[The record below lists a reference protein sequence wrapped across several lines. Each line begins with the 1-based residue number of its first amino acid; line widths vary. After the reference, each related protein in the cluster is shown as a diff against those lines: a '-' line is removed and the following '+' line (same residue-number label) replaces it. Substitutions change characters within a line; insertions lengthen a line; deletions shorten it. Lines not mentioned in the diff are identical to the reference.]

1 MHQLPIDDINDSL
14 QRKRFQSSSCSFFFF
29 ALSRRTHVETLAM
42 QATSMSNQCHR
53 LVTDYNEFSMTN
65 QLIAQ

>member
-1 MHQLPIDDINDSL
+1 MTSMIAFKENVSNQVLVL
-14 QRKRFQSSSCSFFFF
+14 FFF

>member
-1 MHQLPIDDINDSL
+1 MTSMIAFKANLSNQVLVL
-14 QRKRFQSSSCSFFFF
+14 FF

-53 LVTDYNEFSMTN
+53 EVIDYKEF
-65 QLIAQ
+65 

>member
-1 MHQLPIDDINDSL
+1 MTTMIAFKANVSNQVLVL
-14 QRKRFQSSSCSFFFF
+14 FF

-53 LVTDYNEFSMTN
+53 LVIDSKEFSMTN
-65 QLIAQ
+65 QLITQ

>member
-14 QRKRFQSSSCSFFFF
+14 QSKRFQSSSCSFF

-53 LVTDYNEFSMTN
+53 LLIDYKEFSMTN
-65 QLIAQ
+65 QLITQ

>member
-1 MHQLPIDDINDSL
+1 MHQLPIHDINDRL
-14 QRKRFQSSSCSFFFF
+14 QSKPFQSSSCSFF

-53 LVTDYNEFSMTN
+53 LVIDYKEF
-65 QLIAQ
+65 